1 MDCLSPE
8 VLGRMPLAES
18 VLSIW
23 RNLVSKEHLQPI
35 WDEHR
40 GRCYD
45 KVICFPVIVQ
55 LISDALLRYGGSGRR
70 SFEKGVENGS
80 LEASVIAAFG

>member
-23 RNLVSKEHLQPI
+23 RSLVSEERLQPI
-35 WDEHR
+35 WDQHR
-40 GRCYD
+40 GRAMT
-45 KVICFPVIVQ
+45 KSSASP
-55 LISDALLRYGGSGRR
+55 LLS
-70 SFEKGVENGS
+70 N
-80 LEASVIAAFG
+80 